1 MELGDRQAV
10 LVQLNVSGLENHAV
24 QSNLCFYWSKLASLL
39 AVVLIVAALPSPLL
53 ADSGLLTLSQDV
65 APNAGRVVLDLNFS
79 STAPSQ
85 TQAAGPAGLEWALAF
100 NARSVA
106 NISVAPGAGAIAAGK
121 SIACYQANGTYSCLA
136 TGLNSNS
143 MLSGSIAQ
151 MTVTFAPSYEG
162 LVSFGVTN
170 TRGVTAAGATVPISG
185 KGATVVVYG
194 LTSLVC
200 SPTAVASAS
209 FTNCTVTMSPAAP
222 SGGAKIFLASN
233 SPMLVVP
240 TAVIM
245 PAGTT
250 SAIFSAHTGH
260 ISVKRSATVTAS
272 YSGSLQSATLSLNSA
287 RSHPRILSCGQPT
300 LAAGNST
307 ACTLALSGEA
317 ESGEFTVFGGPNIR
331 VPPVIAARP
340 GQRSVRFQASADAL
354 SPRQTASITVHDGT
368 FSLSQALDVLP
379 SSAPVLT
386 LPGRR
391 FARFGQAVEFTVA
404 AADPSG
410 LPSILMAADI
420 PKGASFNA
428 ASGRF
433 AWTPDPSQAG
443 QFDIAFT
450 ATNSAAAS
458 ATGHVFIEAG
468 SGRPFISAIRNA
480 ASQEPAGCSPGTV
493 ATLTGSWLSAHEQTA
508 GDASGASMQLAGAR
522 VIVND
527 VDVPVLAAAP
537 ERIDFLCPEA
547 QPGTPL
553 SISVENEYGRAA
565 AIQTIIQP
573 PTPGILSRDRSGRG
587 QGLVTFSGTSLLAA
601 SRTHEAIGQPAQA
614 GDVLTIMAVGMDPT
628 AALPLVRIGDI
639 LVSARS
645 VAAIPGQAGVYGV
658 EIPVP
663 PGLPEGDTVP
673 LTILPS
679 TPGGARSNTV
689 TLAIE

>member
-1 MELGDRQAV
+1 MELADRQAV
-10 LVQLNVSGLENHAV
+10 LVQLNVIGLQNDAV
-24 QSNLCFYWSKLASLL
+24 QSNLYLYWSRLASLL
-39 AVVLIVAALPSPLL
+39 AALLIVAAFPWPLL
-53 ADSGLLTLSQDV
+53 ADSGVLALSQDV
-65 APNAGRVVLDLNFS
+65 APIAGRVVLDLNFTS
-79 STAPSQ
+79 NAA
-85 TQAAGPAGLEWALAF
+85 QATSPAGLEWELAF

-121 SIACYQANGTYSCLA
+121 SVACYQANGTYSCLA

-143 MLSGSIAQ
+143 MLSGLIAQ
-151 MTVTFAPSYEG
+151 MTVTFAPSYDG

-170 TRGVTAAGATVPISG
+170 TQGVTATGTAVPISG

-200 SPTAVASAS
+200 SPTTVPSGS
-209 FTNCTVTMSPAAP
+209 FTNCTVAMSPAAP

-260 ISVKRSATVTAS
+260 ISMKRSATVTAS
-272 YSGSLQSATLSLNSA
+272 YSGSSQSTTLSLGSS
-287 RSHPRILSCGQPT
+287 RTHPRMLSCGQPT

-307 ACTLALSGEA
+307 ACTLALSGEDEA
-317 ESGEFTVFGGPNIR
+317 GEFTISGGPNIK

-340 GQRSVRFQASADAL
+340 GQRLVRFQASAGAL

-368 FSLSQALDVLP
+368 FSLSQAIDVLP

-386 LPGRR
+386 LPGHR

-410 LPSILMAADI
+410 LPSILMAANI
-420 PKGASFNA
+420 PKGASFDA

-443 QFDIAFT
+443 QFDITFT
-450 ATNSAAAS
+450 ATNSAAVP
-458 ATGHVFIEAG
+458 ATGHVLIEVG

-480 ASQEPAGCSPGTV
+480 ASQEPAGCSPGAV
-493 ATLTGSWLSAHEQTA
+493 ATLTGSWLSAHEQTG

-522 VIVND
+522 VTVNN
-527 VDVPVLAAAP
+527 VDVPILAASA

-547 QPGTPL
+547 QPGARL
-553 SISVENEYGRAA
+553 SISVETEDGRA
-565 AIQTIIQP
+565 AIQTMMQP
-573 PTPGILSRDRSGRG
+573 PAPGILSRDRSGSG

-601 SRTHEAIGQPAQA
+601 SRTHEAVGQPAQA
-614 GDVLTIMAVGMDPT
+614 GDALTIIATGMDP
-628 AALPLVRIGDI
+628 AATPPLVRIGDI
-639 LVSARS
+639 VVGASS
-645 VAAIPGQAGVYGV
+645 VAAIPGQAGIYGV
-658 EIPVP
+658 EILVP
-663 PGLPEGDTVP
+663 PGLAEGDTVP

-689 TLAIE
+689 TIAIE

>member
-1 MELGDRQAV
+1 M
-10 LVQLNVSGLENHAV
+10 
-24 QSNLCFYWSKLASLL
+24 
-39 AVVLIVAALPSPLL
+39 
-53 ADSGLLTLSQDV
+53 
-65 APNAGRVVLDLNFS
+65 
-79 STAPSQ
+79 
-85 TQAAGPAGLEWALAF
+85 
-100 NARSVA
+100 
-106 NISVAPGAGAIAAGK
+106 
-121 SIACYQANGTYSCLA
+121 
-136 TGLNSNS
+136 
-143 MLSGSIAQ
+143 
-151 MTVTFAPSYEG
+151 
-162 LVSFGVTN
+162 
-170 TRGVTAAGATVPISG
+170 
-185 KGATVVVYG
+185 
-194 LTSLVC
+194 
-200 SPTAVASAS
+200 
-209 FTNCTVTMSPAAP
+209 
-222 SGGAKIFLASN
+222 
-233 SPMLVVP
+233 
-240 TAVIM
+240 
-245 PAGTT
+245 
-250 SAIFSAHTGH
+250 
-260 ISVKRSATVTAS
+260 
-272 YSGSLQSATLSLNSA
+272 
-287 RSHPRILSCGQPT
+287 LSCGQPT
-300 LAAGNST
+300 LDAGNST
-307 ACTLALSGEA
+307 ACTLALSGEDEA
-317 ESGEFTVFGGPNIR
+317 GEFTVSGGPNIR
-331 VPPVIAARP
+331 VPPVIAVRP
-340 GQRSVRFQASADAL
+340 GQRSVRFQASAGAL

-410 LPSILMAADI
+410 LPSILMAAGL
-420 PKGASFNA
+420 PKGASFDA
-428 ASGRF
+428 VSGRF

-468 SGRPFISAIRNA
+468 SGRPFISAIRNV
-480 ASQEPAGCSPGTV
+480 ASQQPAGCSPSAM

-508 GDASGASMQLAGAR
+508 GDASGASMQLAGAH

-527 VDVPVLAAAP
+527 VDVPVLAASP

-547 QPGTPL
+547 QPGTRL

-565 AIQTIIQP
+565 AIQTMMQP

-587 QGLVTFSGTSLLAA
+587 QGLVTFSGTPLLAA

-639 LVSARS
+639 VVSARS

-689 TLAIE
+689 TIAIE